1 MKTHAKRCIGFR
13 LINRE
18 SILTNLI
25 KVKGSIFT
33 LIELLVVIAIIAIL
47 ASMLLP
53 ALNKARDKA
62 KAISCTSNLKQIGL
76 AAITY
81 SGDFDDFVLPQ
92 SGKLLYVWPHLLVYY
107 KYIPAPTSEYASVAY
122 NIDSKIKPAGV
133 FACPAENTSEKTS
146 TGSWKESLGYNW
158 MGTNYVMNRNISY
171 ANNYPTNAYWKWLKL
186 SKIPHTSSTYYIM
199 DGHGTGNASVRAGTW
214 NMSPVSPGFLYPKPR
229 HSYSVNLLYMDGHV
243 QNHKNISKVE
253 SDECWRP

>member
-1 MKTHAKRCIGFR
+1 MKTRKSNFR
-13 LINRE
+13 EHKFFQRSNIF
-18 SILTNLI
+18 ILSRKI
-25 KVKGSIFT
+25 KVSIFT

-122 NIDSKIKPAGV
+122 NIDAKIKPAGL

-146 TGSWKESLGYNW
+146 TGSWIESFGYNW

-171 ANNYPTNAYWKWLKL
+171 ANMYPTNAYYKWLKL
-186 SKIPHTSSTYYIM
+186 SQIPHTSSTYYIM
-199 DGHGTGNASVRAGTW
+199 DGHGTGNATVRAGTW

-229 HSYSVNLLYMDGHV
+229 HSYSVNMLYMDGHTL
-243 QNHKNISKVE
+243 NHKSISKVE
-253 SDECWRP
+253 SDKCWRP